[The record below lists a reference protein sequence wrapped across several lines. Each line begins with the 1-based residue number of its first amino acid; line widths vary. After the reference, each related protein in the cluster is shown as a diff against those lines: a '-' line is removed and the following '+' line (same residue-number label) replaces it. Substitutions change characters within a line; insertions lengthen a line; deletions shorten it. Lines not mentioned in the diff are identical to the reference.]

1 MCITSKKCVLCPPH
15 AENSD
20 DTQIQQDQ
28 LALKVV
34 LPEKLTAI
42 TVDPKGKYCAG
53 ATAQGRIFL
62 WEARTLPLAVA
73 GSGSLLSTI

>member
-1 MCITSKKCVLCPPH
+1 MCTTSKKCVLCLPH
-15 AENSD
+15 AENID
-20 DTQIQQDQ
+20 DKQLQQDQ
-28 LALKVV
+28 LALKIV

-62 WEARTLPLAVA
+62 WEARTLPFGAP
-73 GSGSLLSTI
+73 GSDSLLSTI